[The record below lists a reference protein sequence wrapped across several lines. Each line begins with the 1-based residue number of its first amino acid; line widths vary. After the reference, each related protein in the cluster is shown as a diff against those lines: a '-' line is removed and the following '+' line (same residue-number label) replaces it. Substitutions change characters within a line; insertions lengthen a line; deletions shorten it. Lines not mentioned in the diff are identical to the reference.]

1 MLETFHA
8 LMIKITY
15 PSPHRKLRKACHPS
29 NKSSNKS
36 DSLSRFLNKK
46 DVGYAKE
53 ERKEIRACSKA

>member
-1 MLETFHA
+1 
-8 LMIKITY
+8 
-15 PSPHRKLRKACHPS
+15 LRKACHPS